1 MTPPADSLSEVLCPC
16 SGTTRQQI
24 LRVLERGETTL
35 KEVSHATGAC
45 SGCGGCEFDV
55 VTCLAEFLET
65 PQPQLPQSG

>member
-1 MTPPADSLSEVLCPC
+1 MTLPADFLSEVLCPC

-35 KEVSHATGAC
+35 EEVSQATGAC

-55 VTCLAEFLET
+55 AACLAEFLKDFH
-65 PQPQLPQSG
+65 PQLPQSG

>member
-1 MTPPADSLSEVLCPC
+1 MTPPADSLSDVLCPC

-35 KEVSHATGAC
+35 EEVSQATGAC

-55 VTCLAEFLET
+55 VACLTEFLKESA
-65 PQPQLPQSG
+65 PLLPRSG